1 MDQTIREFIKEKY
14 LEYCNSNYPD
24 DQKRSAAIIQWFF
37 NRLDN
42 FDIYMNYLNKNN
54 GRYNIPEF
62 IKRPKLY
69 YACTNSGLD
78 YSEIKQWIESY
89 QAKNNCIVVDYDL

>member
-1 MDQTIREFIKEKY
+1 MDQTIREFIKENY
-14 LEYCNSNYPD
+14 LEYCNSNYSD
-24 DQKRSAAIIQWFF
+24 DQKRSESIINWFF

-42 FDIYMNYLNKNN
+42 YDNYMDYLNRNN

-89 QAKNNCIVVDYDL
+89 QAKNNCIIVDYTL